1 MNLQGIENTMDSSLV
16 RRAEAGDQSALSSLF
31 SAHLGFVQRVARNL
45 GTPDAELDDVA
56 QDVFVVAFRRIGT
69 FHDGKLTTWLYRIT
83 ANLVAN
89 RHRRRRVRQAF
100 LGFWS
105 RQPAQLV
112 PSADE
117 AFDRAETRGQIAE
130 ILSRMSDKKREV
142 FALYELEG
150 LSGEDIAER
159 VGCSVDTVWTRL
171 HYARK
176 DFEALAR
183 KRGLT

>member
-1 MNLQGIENTMDSSLV
+1 MDSSLV
-16 RRAEAGDQSALSSLF
+16 RRAEAGDQDALSSLF
-31 SAHLGFVQRVARNL
+31 TAHRGFVQRVARNL
-45 GTPDAELDDVA
+45 GTPDAELEDVA
-56 QDVFVVAFRRIGT
+56 QDVFVVAFRRIGS
-69 FHDGKLTTWLYRIT
+69 FQDGKLTTWLYRIT

-89 RHRRRRVRQAF
+89 RHRRRRVRDAF
-100 LGFWS
+100 LGLLS
-105 RQPAQLV
+105 RAPEVAAA
-112 PSADE
+112 PADE
-117 AFDRAETRGQIAE
+117 AFDRAETGRQIGEVLA
-130 ILSRMSDKKREV
+130 RMTHKKREV

-176 DFEALAR
+176 DFEMLAR